1 MNSRKTSF
9 ALLSVLIVAGCAYA
23 VWFSIA
29 HTVSKNTNSHDGEAT
44 VCTTDAMQCPDG
56 SWVGRSGP
64 NCQFVC
70 PTGTTTQGTG
80 ETLLLTKI
88 DQSVSGLNVKITP
101 LQVLEDSRC
110 PHDVQCIQA
119 GTVRVRVQL
128 TSGLGTS
135 MQTFTLNKSITTE
148 AEIITLVSV
157 DPQKESTV
165 TITPGE
171 YRFVFKIAKR

>member
-1 MNSRKTSF
+1 MNSRKTGL
-9 ALLSVLIVAGCAYA
+9 ALLAVVIIAGCAYA
-23 VWFSIA
+23 VWFSIVHNVA
-29 HTVSKNTNSHDGEAT
+29 KNANAHDGEGT
-44 VCTTDAMQCPDG
+44 VCTTDAMQCSDG

-70 PTGTTTQGTG
+70 PTGTTTQGTK
-80 ETLLLTKI
+80 ETMLLTKI
-88 DQSVSGLNVKITP
+88 DQSVSGLDVKITP

-135 MQTFTLNKSITTE
+135 MQTFTLNQPITTE
-148 AEIITLVSV
+148 AETITLVSV

-165 TITPGE
+165 TITPKD